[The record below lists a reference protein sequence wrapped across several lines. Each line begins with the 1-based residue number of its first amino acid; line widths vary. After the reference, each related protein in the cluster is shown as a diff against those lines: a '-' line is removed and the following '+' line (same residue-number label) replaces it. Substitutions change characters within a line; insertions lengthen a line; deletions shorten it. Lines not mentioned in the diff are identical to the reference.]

1 MTALKDGT
9 PLSPAARN
17 EIVDS
22 LSTII
27 MLHTI
32 HPSSQ
37 QLEKVAKKM
46 IKVHLCTAD
55 QLPGGRYTI
64 CNLLIKKLLL
74 FS

>member
-27 MLHTI
+27 MLHTT

-37 QLEKVAKKM
+37 QLEKVTMKM
-46 IKVHLCTAD
+46 IKVHPSTAD
-55 QLPGGRYTI
+55 QLPGGTPYV
-64 CNLLIKKLLL
+64 
-74 FS
+74 SY